1 MDDTVAGLRVKGHN
15 LGGGLATFIVFSLL
29 VFWNGHTGSDILA
42 QRSAVLAIRHFD
54 KVLPGGAREIILV
67 EGLFGD
73 GVEEQE
79 FGKDVP
85 IDFEGIDVIGG
96 KLQKGFVVGGKEG
109 PGTGGQGVREFGL
122 IEVVAKDGE
131 VGVFANESVCR
142 KKNKTKSE
150 IKYKYKSEKRVY
162 AVRKSFRF
170 ENEALCCRLL
180 VLAALYVYV

>member
-1 MDDTVAGLRVKGHN
+1 MDDTVTGLHVEGHK
-15 LGGGLATFIVFSLL
+15 LGGGLATLIVYSLL
-29 VFWNGHTGSDILA
+29 VFWNGHAGCVIVA
-42 QRSAVLAIRHFD
+42 QRSAVLAVGHFD
-54 KVLPGGAREIILV
+54 KVLPGDAWEIILV

-79 FGKDVP
+79 LGKDVP
-85 IDFEGIDVIGG
+85 IIGVEGLDVIGG

-109 PGTGGQGVREFGL
+109 PGTGGQGVRESGP

-150 IKYKYKSEKRVY
+150 IKYKSEK
-162 AVRKSFRF
+162 SFT
-170 ENEALCCRLL
+170 L
-180 VLAALYVYV
+180 